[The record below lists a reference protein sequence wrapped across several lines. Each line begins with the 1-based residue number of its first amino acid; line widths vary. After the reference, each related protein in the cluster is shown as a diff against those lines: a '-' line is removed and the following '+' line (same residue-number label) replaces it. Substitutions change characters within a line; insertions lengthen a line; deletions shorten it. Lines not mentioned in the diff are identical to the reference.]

1 MTAEELRKR
10 YNIPGAVLDV
20 YESQVRKVF
29 EESQTGKR
37 SYDDQDLE
45 RIGRVMTLQEIGFM
59 DEEIG
64 TFFSL
69 EKEGEIT
76 RERRLR
82 MLGKRRS
89 RLLDEIHQKEKL
101 LGELDYLQYELKG

>member
-29 EESQTGKR
+29 EESQTGNR
-37 SYDDQDLE
+37 T
-45 RIGRVMTLQEIGFM
+45 MTLQEIGFM

>member
-1 MTAEELRKR
+1 
-10 YNIPGAVLDV
+10 
-20 YESQVRKVF
+20 
-29 EESQTGKR
+29 
-37 SYDDQDLE
+37 
-45 RIGRVMTLQEIGFM
+45 M

>member
-1 MTAEELRKR
+1 M
-10 YNIPGAVLDV
+10 LDV

-45 RIGRVMTLQEIGFM
+45 RIGRIMTLQEIGFM